1 MRPSVLLYEPRHR
14 SARLPLSLLHVASA
28 LDARVAIVDGR
39 LEMAPAALVAEL
51 AREAL
56 CLGVTTPTG
65 PPLADALEVTR
76 AARAARPK
84 LPVIWGGPHA
94 TFRPAECLATGLVDA
109 CVLGPGE
116 RTLAEIVA
124 ALRAGGTD
132 TGIPGVAWLRGL
144 DLAESVPR
152 PGEDVNGLPPVDYG
166 LLDLEHYFR
175 WRGAR
180 RAEVST
186 SRGRTL
192 GEDWSGLRADHVVA
206 VVGELVRRHKVEDV
220 VFTDQGFFV
229 DPARV
234 LAIASGLPEAGVHVG
249 WAASASLADLLS
261 ARERLDGKLLRE
273 GGCRRIRVF
282 TEGAGQEG
290 MEEQVAALS
299 ESGLAVEV
307 TFIVGRP
314 AEPATTASGGLQ
326 GGPGSAERG
335 VVRDRR
341 PATLRAVAGLRRRA
355 GRVCGAEAR
364 GTHPPGG
371 VVDLRSRERLFGLD
385 LVRGAPFRAAVEL
398 LPGSRL
404 RTPRASPRATARPSP
419 GPRARAPGLLWPGF
433 RAPRGAR
440 RPSPQGGAHLAGAIA
455 RGRLE
460 GRGAPGPPGGPPAL
474 RGRRG
479 AAGPRHRGR
488 TGRGGRTRG
497 LPRRGPA
504 RSGPRRAP
512 PPARARQ
519 RPRRARGV
527 DAARDRPTSLRQ
539 LLRVAP

>member
-124 ALRAGGTD
+124 ALGAGGTD

-314 AEPATTASGGLQ
+314 AEPATTAREAYKAARGLLNV
-326 GGPGSAERG
+326 GSSVTVALRLFEPWPGCGDALAASAEP
-335 VVRDRR
+335 R
-341 PATLRAVAGLRRRA
+341 PAEPTHLTAWSTFDPASVSSAWTSSAVRRSVPRWSFYLGRASARPGRRLAQRLVRRLARARVRLGFYGLDFERGAVLGVHRLKAALTLRAPL
-355 GRVCGAEAR
+355 
-364 GTHPPGG
+364 P
-371 VVDLRSRERLFGLD
+371 
-385 LVRGAPFRAAVEL
+385 VE
-398 LPGSRL
+398 
-404 RTPRASPRATARPSP
+404 
-419 GPRARAPGLLWPGF
+419 
-433 RAPRGAR
+433 
-440 RPSPQGGAHLAGAIA
+440 
-455 RGRLE
+455 
-460 GRGAPGPPGGPPAL
+460 
-474 RGRRG
+474 
-479 AAGPRHRGR
+479 
-488 TGRGGRTRG
+488 
-497 LPRRGPA
+497 
-504 RSGPRRAP
+504 
-512 PPARARQ
+512 
-519 RPRRARGV
+519 
-527 DAARDRPTSLRQ
+527 D
-539 LLRVAP
+539 

>member
-51 AREAL
+51 AREAI

-116 RTLAEIVA
+116 RTLADIVA

-144 DLAESVPR
+144 DLAETLPR
-152 PGEDVNGLPPVDYG
+152 PAEDLNGLPPVDYG

-186 SRGRTL
+186 SRGRVG

-206 VVGELVRRHKVEDV
+206 LVGELVRRHKVEDV

-234 LAIASGLPEAGVHVG
+234 LAIASGLSDAGLHVG
-249 WAASASLADLLS
+249 WAAWASLADLLS
-261 ARERLDGKLLRE
+261 ARERLDGRLLRE
-273 GGCRRIRVF
+273 GGCRLIRVF

-290 MEEQVAALS
+290 MEEQVAALA

-307 TFIVGRP
+307 TFIVGRRDEPTTTAREAYKAARGLVNVGPAVTVALRLFEPWPGCGDAMPASAEPTP
-314 AEPATTASGGLQ
+314 AEATPLVAWSTFDPASVSSAWTSSAVRRSVPRWSFYLGRASARPGRRLAQRLVRRLARARMRVGFYGLDLERRAVQ
-326 GGPGSAERG
+326 GVHRLKA
-335 VVRDRR
+335 
-341 PATLRAVAGLRRRA
+341 ALTLRAPL
-355 GRVCGAEAR
+355 
-364 GTHPPGG
+364 P
-371 VVDLRSRERLFGLD
+371 
-385 LVRGAPFRAAVEL
+385 VE
-398 LPGSRL
+398 
-404 RTPRASPRATARPSP
+404 
-419 GPRARAPGLLWPGF
+419 
-433 RAPRGAR
+433 
-440 RPSPQGGAHLAGAIA
+440 
-455 RGRLE
+455 
-460 GRGAPGPPGGPPAL
+460 
-474 RGRRG
+474 
-479 AAGPRHRGR
+479 
-488 TGRGGRTRG
+488 
-497 LPRRGPA
+497 
-504 RSGPRRAP
+504 
-512 PPARARQ
+512 
-519 RPRRARGV
+519 
-527 DAARDRPTSLRQ
+527 D
-539 LLRVAP
+539 